1 MKIKEM
7 LGTQYREINN
17 KIVFECW
24 VPCLPNGNT
33 HTVINCLNKVNETLH
48 LLIFPLWKY
57 LWSCLFST
65 VPLEGAQI
73 AVLLGL
79 YKSSFL
85 GFLAF
90 MQLGVGLILTFLL
103 TLPGLFVCLFVFPLS
118 LYLELLQAGRLAE
131 WVSSSSWCYFN
142 GIRQHST
149 NSLTALLLTSWPYM
163 TYHTTNMTPALN
175 NSFQVIKIDVV
186 ESGNP
191 GPLQGKQTCS
201 TLFTL
206 SSTLSQN

>member
-1 MKIKEM
+1 M
-7 LGTQYREINN
+7 LSYFP
-17 KIVFECW
+17 VFQME
-24 VPCLPNGNT
+24 T
-33 HTVINCLNKVNETLH
+33 HIQW
-48 LLIFPLWKY
+48 LIAWTKSTRHYVF
-57 LWSCLFST
+57 CLFFPCGITLVSLELFILNC

-73 AVLLGL
+73 AVLLGI

-90 MQLGVGLILTFLL
+90 MQLVVGLILTFLL

-118 LYLELLQAGRLAE
+118 LYLELLQAERLAE

-142 GIRQHST
+142 GIHQHST

-191 GPLQGKQTCS
+191 GSLQGKQTCS